1 MPTDR
6 SRRDFVKSAAI
17 LGAAAV
23 ASPSAAAASPSPR
36 SGEPDAPESGQPL
49 TPHPGALHDVA
60 RDEAY
65 WAQVAAKYRI
75 TPRTT
80 NLEAGFFGMMAQPV
94 LEAYHRHIDRV
105 NSESS

>member
-1 MPTDR
+1 MSTDR

-17 LGAAAV
+17 LGAAAAV
-23 ASPSAAAASPSPR
+23 VPSAAGATPPPHDRSALPS
-36 SGEPDAPESGQPL
+36 SAPL
-49 TPHPGALHDVA
+49 TPHPGALYDVA

-65 WAQVAAKYRI
+65 WTQVAAKYRI